1 MKFKKN
7 PVGGLVAPQHFSM
20 SFAVWVLSTS
30 CVTAQAQNAP
40 STAPAG
46 SNESAVMRKIK
57 VEADAEATYVPE
69 TSSAGAKGDL
79 PLRDIPQSVTVF
91 NEDLIRDLSPRVLD
105 ELADYVA
112 GVDREG
118 AQAGPYS
125 ISFFFRGFGTA
136 GGGSTY
142 NGFREYGFSTPQAA
156 INIERI
162 EFLKGP
168 ASVLSGGNGALAG
181 VVNIVSKQPLAERYH
196 RIETTIGSFDHLAGS
211 LDTTGP
217 LNTDNSLRYRLTAS
231 IDKDGNFVESA
242 NQQSLFIS
250 PYLSWD
256 VSEDTRLDVE
266 LLGQDIDRPGR
277 QAYFQRHPDF
287 FRIPVDTQ
295 LGDPDVPA
303 GKGGDLTRRLARL
316 DFTHRFANGWQLR
329 EAVFLHN
336 VRNDDTSVYPGGYD
350 PVTHLAPRFKRTIV
364 DDYQRERTSQ
374 TELSGEA
381 TTGPLHHQWLGGI
394 EISRQTWGYE
404 LTFTPYSP
412 VDIFNPQYPGQIL
425 SNPPPSITP
434 PFDGRNDTRAVY
446 LQDLISLG
454 AGFKVMTGLRHD
466 ELAVRTQS
474 QGRAAVR
481 QTDRELSPRLGL
493 LYQPSESITWYTSW
507 GRSFRPNS
515 GVSATGDRFDSQQGE
530 LYEAGVKIDH
540 LASGLALNG
549 AVFQYTYQNVLTTDP
564 SNPSFNIAVGE
575 QRSRGLELE
584 AIGRMTNDWSIVA
597 SYSYMEA
604 EITKDNRLP
613 VGDRRQSVPEHSA
626 SLFNRLD
633 LNAFGLSRWSVTA
646 GIVYAGDRESGI
658 PNDPAGPLTAADV
671 RLPSYTRVDAGLI
684 YRGDWFEARLN
695 GRNLTDEKI
704 YDGYNSTFEPR
715 APRSAEL
722 SVAVEF

>member
-1 MKFKKN
+1 MCTPDRAPTFMIA
-7 PVGGLVAPQHFSM
+7 PLVSLALVAA
-20 SFAVWVLSTS
+20 SFTAAAQTQTTPSTTS
-30 CVTAQAQNAP
+30 DGAQALP
-40 STAPAG
+40 K
-46 SNESAVMRKIK
+46 VR
-57 VEADAEATYVPE
+57 VEAQDDQEYVSE
-69 TSSAGAKGDL
+69 TASTGAKGDL
-79 PLRDIPQSVTVF
+79 PLRDVPQSVTVF
-91 NEDLIRDLSPRVLD
+91 NEALIRDLSPRVLD

-118 AQAGPYS
+118 AQASPYS

-136 GGGSTY
+136 GTGSTY
-142 NGFREYGFSTPQAA
+142 NGFRENGFSTPQAA

-168 ASVLSGGNGALAG
+168 ASVLSGGNGALSG
-181 VVNIVSKQPLAERYH
+181 VVNIVSKQPLAEPFH
-196 RIETTIGSFDHLAGS
+196 RIETTVGSFDHLAGS
-211 LDTTGP
+211 LDSTGP
-217 LNTDNSLRYRLTAS
+217 LNADNTLRYRLTAS
-231 IDKDGNFVESA
+231 VDKDGNFVERA
-242 NQQSLFIS
+242 DQQSLFIS

-256 VSEDTRLDVE
+256 IGDDTRLDVE
-266 LLGQDIDRPGR
+266 LLNQDIDRPGR

-303 GKGGDLTRRLARL
+303 GEGGELIRRLARV

-329 EAVFLHN
+329 EAIFLHN

-381 TTGPLHHQWLGGI
+381 TTGPLQHQWLTGF
-394 EISRQTWGYE
+394 EASRQTWGYR
-404 LTFTPYSP
+404 LSFTPYSP
-412 VDIFNPQYPGQIL
+412 VDIFNPQYPGQVL
-425 SNPPPSITP
+425 SSPAPSITP
-434 PFDGRNDTRAVY
+434 PFDGRNEAKALY

-454 AGFKVMTGLRHD
+454 AGFKAMTGLRYD
-466 ELAVRTQS
+466 ELEVRTQS
-474 QGRAAVR
+474 QGRAPVQ

-493 LYQPSESITWYTSW
+493 LYQPNESITWYTSW
-507 GRSFRPNS
+507 NRSFRPNS
-515 GVSATGDRFDSQQGE
+515 GVSATGDRFDPQQGE
-530 LYEAGVKIDH
+530 LYEAGVKVDH
-540 LASGLALNG
+540 LANGLALNA

-564 SNPSFNIAVGE
+564 GNPSFNIAVGE

-584 AIGRMTNDWSIVA
+584 AIGRLTNDWSIVA
-597 SYSYMEA
+597 SYSYLEA

-613 VGDRRQSVPEHSA
+613 VGDRRQSVPEHSI

-633 LNAFGLSRWSVTA
+633 LNALGLSRWSVTA
-646 GIVYAGDRESGI
+646 GIVHAGDRESGI

-722 SVAVEF
+722 SVALEF